1 MLNKNLNKNLLQRT
15 ALAAIAAL
23 GLLLG
28 GCTVGPSFHPPQ
40 VAMPKHWAG
49 GKINAATTMSAH
61 ATTVAAVKPQSTL
74 TTKPAHL
81 ATWWTNF
88 KDPELTALIQQA
100 ATRNLTILQAEVAI
114 RQARYARNIAAANL
128 GPFVNANAS
137 YQRSGTSNNLSKAAG
152 TRSTGN
158 LYQGGLNASWEL
170 DIFGGVK
177 RSVQAANYNL
187 AAADENSHT
196 VMITLLSEVATDY
209 ITLRGVQQQL
219 FVAATNV
226 HLQQQTV
233 TLTRR
238 QFKNGLN
245 TELALADA
253 ESQLATTESQ
263 IAPLKTQEQQ
273 LIYSLSVLLGRPPA
287 ALQRQLAT
295 PQPIPPVPPS
305 VPIGLP
311 AQLLLR
317 RPDVRTAEDQ
327 LAAATANIGVA
338 TAELYPTFVINGNLG
353 FSSQSAAN
361 WFDSNS
367 LNWGI
372 GPSVSWAIF
381 SSGQIESTIH
391 QNEAIRDEY
400 YLAYR
405 QTVLTALQQVD
416 SAIAAYTHEQ
426 QHEKSLQAAVTA
438 SQQATKLA
446 LELYKAGL
454 TDFLNVLQAQQ
465 SLYAAQNSLVLSKL
479 AVSTD
484 LVALY
489 QALGGGWHH
498 QN

>member
-1 MLNKNLNKNLLQRT
+1 MFNKNLPLRT
-15 ALAAIAAL
+15 TLVAAATM
-23 GLLLG
+23 GLWLG
-28 GCTVGPSFHPPQ
+28 GCTVGPNFHPPQ
-40 VAMPKHWAG
+40 VAMPKHWSG
-49 GKINAATTMSAH
+49 GNTTGTTTASTHPA
-61 ATTVAAVKPQSTL
+61 TVAATQPAAKPQSII
-74 TTKPAHL
+74 TTKRAHL

-88 KDPELTALIQQA
+88 HDPELTALIQQA
-100 ATRNLTILQAEVAI
+100 ATRNLTILQAQVAI
-114 RQARYARNIAAANL
+114 RQARYARDIAAANL
-128 GPFVNANAS
+128 GPFVSANAS
-137 YQRSGTSNNLSKAAG
+137 YQRSGTSNNLTKAGG

-158 LYQGGLNASWEL
+158 MFQSGLNGSWEL

-177 RSVQAANYNL
+177 RSVEAANDNL

-219 FVAATNV
+219 FVARTNI

-238 QFKNGLN
+238 QFQNGLN

-263 IAPLKTQEQQ
+263 IAPLQTQQQQ
-273 LIYSLSVLLGRPPA
+273 LIYALSVLLGQPPA
-287 ALQRQLAT
+287 ALQRELST
-295 PQPIPPVPPS
+295 PRPIPPVPPS

-317 RPDVRTAEDQ
+317 RPDVRTAESQ
-327 LAAATANIGVA
+327 LAAATAEIGVA

-405 QTVLTALQQVD
+405 QSVLTALQQVD

-426 QHEKSLQAAVTA
+426 EHEKALQAAVKA
-438 SQQATKLA
+438 SQQATKLS

-479 AVSTD
+479 ALSND
-484 LVALY
+484 LVSLY
-489 QALGGGWHH
+489 QALGGGWHR
-498 QN
+498 